1 MGNGGVDN
9 TVFIGGDYWWVGF
22 WCEWCD
28 LRFRLRIL
36 YSVIGFFLMETEAIR
51 CSARHSENALWMETE
66 LMLKRSAQQL
76 YF

>member
-1 MGNGGVDN
+1 VSGVIYAS
-9 TVFIGGDYWWVGF
+9 VLEQSI
-22 WCEWCD
+22 
-28 LRFRLRIL
+28 